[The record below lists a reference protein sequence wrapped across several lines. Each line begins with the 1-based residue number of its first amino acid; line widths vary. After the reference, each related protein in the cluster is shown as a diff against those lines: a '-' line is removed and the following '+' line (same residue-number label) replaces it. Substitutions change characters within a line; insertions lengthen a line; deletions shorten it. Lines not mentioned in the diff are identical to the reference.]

1 MYMFVCLI
9 VFRMLYM
16 TNKHKNNSFKI
27 NIAII
32 VLCKESLAWDRLK
45 IVAAFNRYSFSL
57 H

>member
-27 NIAII
+27 NITII
-32 VLCKESLAWDRLK
+32 VLCKDSLAWDGLK